1 MKKILC
7 ILLTIIMVLSVPM
20 TVTAADAS
28 LSTEYTVLPEKTIET
43 TTIRTRKQV
52 EGQRLYVDEDNP
64 VFMIR
69 PCLNT
74 GLSVKESVVKTYY
87 ALPEDIRNF
96 TVIYVDDAPW
106 KYSVEEQIA
115 FWDELLEYTDEYN
128 VPVFLQT
135 ECMSSNYMRNTLPY
149 DELVRELKEH
159 PSNMGY
165 VQVELSTNGVTK
177 DVANTD
183 LEGSSFTEEK
193 TSRYKNMLNRMKQA
207 AKACF
212 ECGAKFVWQEM
223 EYIWRE
229 KKNFV
234 NQFIDDEELYNLFK
248 ANSEN
253 VIIMDKRNGH
263 GRHFASQ
270 SNIFGAWLDGVCGNW
285 GINIENYIWYENG
298 LTNYDEAGIPLS
310 EKGNESGKYMARYP
324 GALYGIDTIADVV
337 GGATVLAF
345 EGSNNHCSMYTVE
358 NGEIVMTP
366 NFYEALYPI
375 YQLALNGGIP
385 NKEQVKE
392 KVNVAYQMLT
402 KRTVALLGNE
412 AKLLQGLY
420 ADRISV
426 FKEKL
431 DPLYD
436 DCTKNWVASTGRYYI
451 IPIMPIRSDAKEV
464 LPNATI
470 LNDFSYIFKGL
481 CIPSIKT
488 CYFNK
493 KYPQTYT
500 GDGTMY
506 DINDVIYMFNNNE
519 SKVTDARQT
528 VTYALPDNGN
538 TLSAEMEAHTYALVD
553 EQAGSIKIDLCNLR
567 ADSDTLVNG
576 EENWVQYL
584 HEYVNGNRRNDAS
597 NYRETTFKLTGLTAE
612 PTITAE
618 GTNNAKMS
626 TNWDA
631 ASGTMTISVI
641 SNGLVTINAITA

>member
-7 ILLTIIMVLSVPM
+7 ILMTVILFLSVPT
-20 TVTAADAS
+20 TVMAADAG
-28 LSTEYTVLPEKTIET
+28 TEHNYTVIPEKVIEP

-52 EGQRLYVDEDNP
+52 EGQRLYIDEDNP

-69 PCLNT
+69 PSWGT

-106 KYSVEEQIA
+106 KFSVEEQIA
-115 FWDELLEYTDEYN
+115 FWDELLEYTDRYN

-159 PSNMGY
+159 PSHMGY
-165 VQVELSTNGVTK
+165 VQVELSTNGVT
-177 DVANTD
+177 DNIANTD

-193 TSRYKNMLNRMKQA
+193 TGRYENMLNRMKQA
-207 AKACF
+207 AQACF
-212 ECGAKFVWQEM
+212 ECGAKFVWQDM

-234 NQFIDDEELYNLFK
+234 NQFLDDEELYNMFK

-270 SNIFGAWLDGVCGNW
+270 SNIFGTWLDGVCGNW
-285 GINIENYIWYENG
+285 GINIENYIWYENC
-298 LTNYDEAGIPLS
+298 LTNYDEEGLPMS
-310 EKGNESGKYMARYP
+310 EKATAGKYLGRYP
-324 GALYGIDTIADVV
+324 GALYGIDTIADMV

-345 EGSNNHCSMYTVE
+345 EGANNHCSMYAVE

-366 NFYEALYPI
+366 NFYEALYPL

-392 KVNVAYQMLT
+392 KVKVAYKMNC

-412 AKLLQGLY
+412 ARLLQGLY
-420 ADRISV
+420 ADRITI
-426 FKEKL
+426 FQEKF
-431 DPLYD
+431 DPIYK
-436 DCTKNWVASTGRYYI
+436 DCSKDWVASTGRYYI
-451 IPIMPIRSDAKEV
+451 VPILPIHSDAKEV
-464 LPNATI
+464 LPNAKI
-470 LNDFSYIFKGL
+470 LTDFSYIFKGL

-488 CYFNK
+488 KYFNK
-493 KYPQTYT
+493 QYEQTYT
-500 GDGTMY
+500 GNGTMY
-506 DINDVIYMFNNNE
+506 DINDTIFMFNSNE
-519 SKVTDARQT
+519 SKVTDSTQT
-528 VTYALPDNGN
+528 VTYKLPDNGN
-538 TLSAEMEAHTYALVD
+538 TLSASMEAHTYAIVKED
-553 EQAGSIKIDLCNLR
+553 ADSINIDLCNLR
-567 ADSDTLVNG
+567 ADSDKLVNG

-584 HEYVNGNRRNDAS
+584 HEYVNGNRRTDPS
-597 NYRETTFKLTGLTAE
+597 NYRTTTITLSGLSTEPKL
-612 PTITAE
+612 TAE

-626 TNWDA
+626 TKWDA

-641 SNGLVTINAITA
+641 SNGLVTINAVTA